1 MSQSW
6 GWACQ
11 YVKAIDVVTANG
23 QQLRCSETE
32 HSDLFW
38 AARGAGPGFPAIVTR
53 FHLQTRRL
61 PRHIRSSAYI
71 FPKSLFKTALNWV
84 MSIAPEYDADTEI
97 VCVGRFIPDYE
108 ESIVIVGLTTFKNSD
123 EDAILALQAA
133 EKTIP
138 SGYLQK
144 HFAEP
149 TSLQEQYIDQALANP
164 EGHRYCSDN
173 AYIDNDA
180 DVATVLED
188 TFTTLP
194 SRKSFSLW
202 FAMAPTSRRKLPDM
216 ALSMQSDHY
225 LAIYSIWE
233 TTVDDDKC
241 QSWVSKV
248 MSTMQPHT
256 VGQYLGDSD
265 FQVRNTKYWSEE
277 HGKRLMDI
285 RRKWNPDERICGYLD
300 KGDQSGATGLPNKL

>member
-1 MSQSW
+1 M
-6 GWACQ
+6 
-11 YVKAIDVVTANG
+11 
-23 QQLRCSETE
+23 
-32 HSDLFW
+32 
-38 AARGAGPGFPAIVTR
+38 
-53 FHLQTRRL
+53 
-61 PRHIRSSAYI
+61 
-71 FPKSLFKTALNWV
+71 
-84 MSIAPEYDADTEI
+84 
-97 VCVGRFIPDYE
+97 
-108 ESIVIVGLTTFKNSD
+108 IVGLTTFKNSD
-123 EDAILALQAA
+123 EDAVLALQAA
-133 EKTIP
+133 EETLP
-138 SGYLQK
+138 SGYLQN

-173 AYIDNDA
+173 AYIGNDA
-180 DVATVLED
+180 DIADVLEE

-233 TTVDDDKC
+233 TAENDDKC
-241 QSWVSKV
+241 QSWVSRV
-248 MSTMQPHT
+248 MNRMQQHT

-277 HGKRLMDI
+277 HGNRLMEI
-285 RRKWNPDERICGYLD
+285 RKRWNPDGRICGYLD
-300 KGDQSGATGLPNKL
+300 KGDQSGAKGIPNKL

>member
-1 MSQSW
+1 
-6 GWACQ
+6 
-11 YVKAIDVVTANG
+11 VVTVNG
-23 QQLRCSETE
+23 QQLHCSETE

-53 FHLQTRRL
+53 FYLQTRPL

-84 MSIAPEYDADTEI
+84 TSIAPGYDADTEI

-108 ESIVIVGLTTFKNSD
+108 ESIVIVGLTTFKHSD
-123 EDAILALQAA
+123 EDAILSLQAA
-133 EKTIP
+133 EETLP

-144 HFAEP
+144 HFTEP

-173 AYIDNDA
+173 AYISNDA
-180 DVATVLED
+180 DVATVLEE

-216 ALSMQSDHY
+216 AMSMQSDHY

-233 TTVDDDKC
+233 TAEGDDRC
-241 QSWVSKV
+241 QSWVSRV
-248 MSTMQPHT
+248 MERMQPHT
-256 VGQYLGDSD
+256 IGQYLGDSD

-277 HGKRLMDI
+277 HGERLMAI
-285 RRKWNPDERICGYLD
+285 RRKWNPDGRICGYLD
-300 KGDQSGATGLPNKL
+300 TGDQSGAKGIPNKL

>member
-1 MSQSW
+1 M
-6 GWACQ
+6 
-11 YVKAIDVVTANG
+11 TANG
-23 QQLRCSETE
+23 LQLHCSESE
-32 HSDLFW
+32 NSDLFW

-53 FHLQTRRL
+53 FHLQTIPL

-84 MSIAPEYDADTEI
+84 ISITPDYDADTEI
-97 VCVGRFIPDYE
+97 VCVGRYIPEYE
-108 ESIVIVGLTTFKNSD
+108 ESDVIVGLTTLKASD
-123 EDAILALQAA
+123 EEAISALQAA
-133 EKTIP
+133 EETLP
-138 SGYLQK
+138 SGCIRK
-144 HFAEP
+144 CFAEP

-173 AYIDNDA
+173 AYINNDA
-180 DVATVLED
+180 DVATVLEE

-202 FAMAPTSRRKLPDM
+202 YAMAPTSRRKLPDM

-233 TTVDDDKC
+233 TAEDDDKC
-241 QSWVSKV
+241 QSWVSGV
-248 MSTMQPHT
+248 MNRMQPHT

-265 FQVRNTKYWSEE
+265 FQVRSTKYWSEE
-277 HGKRLMDI
+277 HGKRLMEI
-285 RRKWNPDERICGYLD
+285 RRKWNPEGRICGYLVS
-300 KGDQSGATGLPNKL
+300 GDQSGAKGLPNKL